1 MENRVDWN
9 RWEERKLNVVWWTEE
24 RKKKQLEARNEK
36 KEEEE
41 LFKTFWKKQNIEKT
55 KPNKK
60 QR

>member
-1 MENRVDWN
+1 MLFGEQKR
-9 RWEERKLNVVWWTEE
+9 E
-24 RKKKQLEARNEK
+24 KKQLEARNEK